1 MLDHVSIAVTDLP
14 RAIGFYDAVLGALGI
29 ARIGA
34 DEAWAGYGT
43 RCDAERPDGTYL
55 SLRRVGGPVA
65 GPGRHWAFKAPD
77 REAVDRFWSAGI
89 AAGGRDDGPPGL
101 RLPYHPAYY
110 AAFLLD
116 PDGNRVEA
124 VCHGMPVATTGTP

>member
-1 MLDHVSIAVTDLP
+1 MLDHVSIAVTDLS
-14 RAIGFYDAVLGALGI
+14 RAVRFYDAVLNALGV
-29 ARIGA
+29 ARVGS

-43 RCDAERPDGTYL
+43 RCDGLRPDITYL
-55 SLRRVGGPVA
+55 SLRRAEGPVM

-77 REAVDRFWSAGI
+77 RAAVDRFWAAGL

-101 RLPYHPAYY
+101 RRHYHPSYY

-124 VCHGMPVATTGTP
+124 VCHREP